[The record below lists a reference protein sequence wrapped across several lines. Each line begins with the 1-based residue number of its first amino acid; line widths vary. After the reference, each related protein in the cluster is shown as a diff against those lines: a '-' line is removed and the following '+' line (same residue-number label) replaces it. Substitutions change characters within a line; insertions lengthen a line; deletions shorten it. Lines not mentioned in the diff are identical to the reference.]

1 MDSMLHRSADMPDTA
16 ELNYEQWRDLLRP
29 NWGLYTS
36 DDPKGFVGS
45 VRSRSICGFNASD
58 IGNNVR
64 RCERTQKDLR
74 LDGVDHFYVVF
85 QIAGRSTIIQND
97 HAATL
102 VAGDATLIDSARPV
116 TYLNDGQERWLSV
129 QLPRQPLVSH
139 LGFEPQRG
147 FHDRP
152 GTRAGRL
159 LYQFV
164 RESAEDENSMSAPA
178 GCYMQLAVYDLI
190 GALYAP
196 PEPMPGSLHTDK
208 LFRRAGNII
217 KDRFADPDFGPCE
230 AAAEAGISLRYLQK
244 LFTQRGST
252 CGEFIYSLRLDH
264 AARLLHRRKFLGT
277 GQPVSEIA
285 YACGFRDYTNFA
297 RKFRRRFGYSP
308 AAHAGDHA

>member
-1 MDSMLHRSADMPDTA
+1 MHRSADMPDTT

-116 TYLNDGQERWLSV
+116 TYLNDGQEQWLSL
-129 QLPRQPLVSH
+129 QLPRQPLVSRV
-139 LGFEPQRG
+139 GG
-147 FHDRP
+147 RP
-152 GTRAGRL
+152 KVPSTTSTKFRSSRRMNRL
-159 LYQFV
+159 CCAIAKFA
-164 RESAEDENSMSAPA
+164 RPSGSA
-178 GCYMQLAVYDLI
+178 L
-190 GALYAP
+190 
-196 PEPMPGSLHTDK
+196 
-208 LFRRAGNII
+208 RRA
-217 KDRFADPDFGPCE
+217 R
-230 AAAEAGISLRYLQK
+230 
-244 LFTQRGST
+244 
-252 CGEFIYSLRLDH
+252 
-264 AARLLHRRKFLGT
+264 
-277 GQPVSEIA
+277 
-285 YACGFRDYTNFA
+285 
-297 RKFRRRFGYSP
+297 
-308 AAHAGDHA
+308 